1 MLSAHS
7 PSNPPR
13 LDTPAT
19 ERDLGITFAGGGN
32 KSFYQ
37 YGLMKRWRK
46 RILPRVRAVAACSA
60 GACVAVLL
68 LSGRE
73 RQIEEFWRRR
83 FGDVTRNFD
92 WRLLPTGR
100 SPFPHGRLY
109 RELLLHALSDGGF
122 ARVSSHPFPV
132 LILATA
138 FPRLMLAPAAAL
150 LGLCAYTLDH
160 SRRREKAGPR
170 LSQRAGFR
178 PMVFDARRCASPE
191 ELADLIIATS
201 STPPFTPLGRVR
213 GHRLLDGGIIDPA
226 PSFLLEEVPD
236 IKRSITLLTDARREP
251 TEPEAGRSLIIVPS
265 RILPVRTWDFTR
277 PDLLEAVIE
286 LGERDSEL
294 YETRLDD
301 FLGR

>member
-1 MLSAHS
+1 LSAHS
-7 PSNPPR
+7 PSKPPR
-13 LDTPAT
+13 LDTPAAK
-19 ERDLGITFAGGGN
+19 RDLGITFAGGGN

-73 RQIEEFWRRR
+73 KQIEEFWRRR
-83 FGDVTRNFD
+83 FSDVTRNFD
-92 WRLLPTGR
+92 WRLLPTRR
-100 SPFPHGRLY
+100 SPLPHGRLY

-122 ARVSSHPFPV
+122 ARVISHPFPV

-138 FPRLMLAPAAAL
+138 FPRLMLTPAAAL

-160 SRRREKAGPR
+160 SRCRDKAGPR

-178 PMVFDARRCASPE
+178 PMVFDARQCASPE

-236 IKRSITLLTDARREP
+236 IKRSITLLTAARREP
-251 TEPEAGRSLIIVPS
+251 TEPEAGCSLIIAPS

-277 PDLLEAVIE
+277 PDLVEAVIE

-294 YETRLDD
+294 YDRRLAD